1 MYGLPKDLDF
11 SFIVGKRLDQVS
23 FAQSVIFFFFDDKI
37 SITLESTFQHQSRQ
51 DVENL
56 RLGVTQSVP
65 VTHSTLMQLVGRSVV
80 SATGDD
86 EGTLILVFDDGQV
99 LRCLENRSPYE
110 SYSFTDGE
118 HLYVV

>member
-1 MYGLPKDLDF
+1 MYGLPKDLDL
-11 SFIVGKRLDQVS
+11 SFFVAKRLDQVS
-23 FAQSVIFFFFDDKI
+23 FAQSVIHLLFDDKV
-37 SITLESTFQHQSRQ
+37 SVTLMCSFQHQRNQ
-51 DVENL
+51 DIEQH
-56 RLGVTQSVP
+56 RLGVIQSVP

-86 EGTLILVFDDGQV
+86 EGTLSLVFDDGQV

-110 SYSFTDGE
+110 SYNFTDGE